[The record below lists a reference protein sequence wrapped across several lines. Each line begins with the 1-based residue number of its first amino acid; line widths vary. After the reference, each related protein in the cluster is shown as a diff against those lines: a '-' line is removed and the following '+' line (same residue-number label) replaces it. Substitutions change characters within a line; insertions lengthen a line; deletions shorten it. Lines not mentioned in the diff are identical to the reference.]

1 MRLLSDGGK
10 ITIKTGL
17 DNSGI
22 EKDLAAMSSLI
33 KGSTAVIGA
42 AMAAA
47 TTAVVGFG
55 SAYETSMAKAST
67 LFGDVAVD
75 TENLNGKIL
84 SLSGS
89 SGKAA
94 SELNETLYQA
104 LSAGVPVTEDMGQA
118 LNAVEA
124 ASKLATSG
132 FTTSAS
138 AIDVM
143 TTAAN
148 AYSDAGYEMSE
159 ISDIL
164 LMTQNKGKTTVDELA
179 SSLGRVLPVASA
191 YCVSLEDVGAA
202 EATMTANG
210 IATAES
216 TTYLK
221 GMLNELGDSG
231 SGVSKILQEKT
242 GMAFAQLMEAGYSL
256 GDVMQILQDSVN
268 GDATAFANLW
278 SSQEAGVGSLS
289 IANTGAQAYN
299 ETLKEMQNSAGT
311 TEDAYSKMSDTL
323 EFKGNQMKETA
334 KNLAISVYNDL
345 EESLKNAADVGT
357 SALEGLQ
364 AALGSPAFKE
374 SAEAVADGIGEVAE
388 AAGDIASTVLPM
400 LGKVLVNVGSNL
412 KTYAALALA
421 AVAATKAFSVAKT
434 ASTIISKMVSAWKI
448 ASAAVDA
455 YCVALLACTA
465 QGVICNKTLT
475 AGQAV
480 VGLLATKIPLATA
493 AQTLW
498 NAVMSANPIGL
509 LVTGVAA
516 LAAGIAAYTIIM
528 DESKKKN
535 YELSESQQKVLDK
548 GNETIDALNG
558 QRSAREESIQAID
571 REYAGYDALLT
582 ELQSITDEN
591 GNVKA
596 GYEDRAKVIT
606 GELSNALGVEITM
619 LDGQIQKY
627 GEVVESIK
635 EVITQKKAEALLS
648 SMQDDMAK
656 AYENSTK
663 ALESYKDAT
672 KVAADAKKN
681 LEEAQDR
688 VNKVE
693 EQWGDSTAPAAVK
706 AQTEANNALADA
718 QKAYDDASASM
729 QGAKSSLEDLTTEV
743 NNYDALME
751 AVASGD
757 TARIEDAMN
766 ALITSYRSYTSEAL
780 ASSEETRKSLYD
792 QANGYAENIK
802 LIQDGTVQVADS
814 VYQETAR
821 AARNTLDN
829 FNQLPGG
836 IAEGIRQIGPEAGAA
851 LLSALADADLDGKL
865 DVEGKQDVQTFIDSF
880 SGLDSETQA
889 VWSQAWYGALKGLE
903 GFEELADPA
912 QEGAET
918 FLESLK
924 AALEVHSPSA
934 AAEAIFAQV
943 WPGASQGLDQGK
955 EELSSKGS
963 GVISEF
969 LATLGTGVSGAQD
982 IGSSI
987 MSMFG
992 LGISSQAGNSHA
1004 AGAAN
1009 ASAAQAGAGSIN
1021 PSGIGGLF
1029 GTLFGS
1035 AISGA
1040 SGTTGA
1046 AGLLIATAAQ
1056 KAAGG
1061 VNPSDVG
1068 RAFTS
1073 TFGGAIGASGTL
1085 ASSAAK
1091 GVASTAKG
1099 SLESVST
1106 ASSGNMF
1113 GSGFSAG
1120 IRAMVD
1126 SAVDAASSL
1135 ASAALSTI
1143 KNVLDIHSPSRTT
1156 RNFGRLTGEGLA
1168 LGIEDKMAEI
1178 KAVASKLSRAALD
1191 GMNVEALA
1199 TKMTA
1204 AVKESNIATSS
1215 GIAANIRHTVEKEQ
1229 EDGSRLEERLDKM
1242 VGQFV
1247 EALGNLTLKYKERE
1261 VARMVKEVIN

>member
-84 SLSGS
+84 KLSGS

-94 SELNETLYQA
+94 TELNETLYQA
-104 LSAGVPVTEDMGQA
+104 LSAGVPVTEDMGLA
-118 LNAVEA
+118 LNAVET

-278 SSQEAGVGSLS
+278 SSQEAGVGALS

-345 EESLKNAADVGT
+345 EETIKGATDVGT
-357 SALEGLQ
+357 
-364 AALGSPAFKE
+364 AALGDLQSALSSPKFKKATE
-374 SAEAVADGIGEVAE
+374 SIAKGIMDFAK
-388 AAGDIASTVLPM
+388 AAGNVAKSVLPL
-400 LGKVLVNVGSNL
+400 LGKILGTVAKNL
-412 KTYAALALA
+412 KTFATVALS
-421 AVAATKAFSVAKT
+421 AVAAIKT
-434 ASTIISKMVSAWKI
+434 FQAAIGIVNALNGAISTMTTIM
-448 ASAAVDA
+448 
-455 YCVALLACTA
+455 
-465 QGVICNKTLT
+465 N
-475 AGQAV
+475 
-480 VGLLATKIPLATA
+480 
-493 AQTLW
+493 
-498 NAVMSANPIGL
+498 ANPIF
-509 LVTGVAA
+509 LVVTAVAA
-516 LAAGIAAYTIIM
+516 LASVVGVATAAEVASTEAAYG
-528 DESKKKN
+528 
-535 YELSESQQKVLDK
+535 LSEAQQELCDK
-548 GNETIDALNG
+548 IDASYESMQQANDARQANINAIGAEYGQYQTLAAELRNITDANG
-558 QRSAREESIQAID
+558 Q
-571 REYAGYDALLT
+571 
-582 ELQSITDEN
+582 
-591 GNVKA
+591 VKA
-596 GYEDRAKVIT
+596 GYEERAAVIT
-606 GELSNALGVEITM
+606 GILSDALGTEITM
-619 LDGQIQKY
+619 TDGVIDNYGELMGMIDQVIQKKQ
-627 GEVVESIK
+627 V
-635 EVITQKKAEALLS
+635 EALLTAYQEDYANALTNS
-648 SMQDDMAK
+648 TDQLNAYNEAVQNAANGEEEIARLTREHKEAQDQLNQKTAEGLNDNGEWTQHIADLEAELEAATDNQKELNSAVEDAK
-656 AYENSTK
+656 TVYENSQDVIQTYGDLQRAAVSGSAEEVKNALNEACGSAQSYQQALDAAGGDAQAASQAIVDSANTCLTNLQMVQSGEIAAAEETK
-663 ALESYKDAT
+663 AQL
-672 KVAADAKKN
+672 
-681 LEEAQDR
+681 
-688 VNKVE
+688 
-693 EQWGDSTAPAAVK
+693 
-706 AQTEANNALADA
+706 ANNTAAAIAEFGNLSGGVTGAI
-718 QKAYDDASASM
+718 QQMGPDASA
-729 QGAKSSLEDLTTEV
+729 
-743 NNYDALME
+743 
-751 AVASGD
+751 
-757 TARIEDAMN
+757 AM
-766 ALITSYRSYTSEAL
+766 
-780 ASSEETRKSLYD
+780 
-792 QANGYAENIK
+792 
-802 LIQDGTVQVADS
+802 V
-814 VYQETAR
+814 
-821 AARNTLDN
+821 
-829 FNQLPGG
+829 
-836 IAEGIRQIGPEAGAA
+836 
-851 LLSALADADLDGKL
+851 SALATADMKGQLSTESQEAL
-865 DVEGKQDVQTFIDSF
+865 QSFINGF

-889 VWSQAWYGALKGLE
+889 VWSQAWYGALAGLE
-903 GFEELADPA
+903 GFEQLADPA
-912 QEGAET
+912 KEGADT

-969 LATLGTGVSGAQD
+969 LTTLGTGVSGAQD

-1009 ASAAQAGAGSIN
+1009 ASAAQAGAGSID

-1061 VNPSDVG
+1061 VNPSNVG

-1073 TFGGAIGASGTL
+1073 TFGGAIGASGML
-1085 ASSAAK
+1085 ASIAAK

-1099 SLESVST
+1099 LLESVST

-1120 IRAMVD
+1120 IRAMVG

-1143 KNVLDIHSPSRTT
+1143 KNVLDIHSPSRAT
-1156 RNFGRLTGEGLA
+1156 RNFGRLTGAGLA

-1178 KAVASKLSRAALD
+1178 KSVASKLSRAALD

-1242 VGQFV
+1242 VSQFI

-1261 VARMVKEVIN
+1261 VARMVKEVMN